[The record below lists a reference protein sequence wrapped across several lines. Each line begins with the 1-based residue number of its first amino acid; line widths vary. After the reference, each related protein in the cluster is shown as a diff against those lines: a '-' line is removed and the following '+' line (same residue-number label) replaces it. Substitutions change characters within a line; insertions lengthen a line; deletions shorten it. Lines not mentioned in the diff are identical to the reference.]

1 MMIESKVY
9 AYASSYS
16 SFNPNDVTEASAISL
31 LYSDMSPDNEYL
43 PENWT
48 YIGTATIVV
57 DYLPKNVIIENKIKT
72 LEHKIKEEYARAER
86 NATELKADIQQLRGI
101 TYQGE

>member
-1 MMIESKVY
+1 MSIESKLY

-16 SFNPNDVTEASAISL
+16 CFNPNDITEQSATHL
-31 LYSDMSPDNEYL
+31 LYSDMSPDSEYL

-57 DYLPKNVIIENKIKT
+57 DYLPKNVIIENKIAV
-72 LEHKIKEEYARAER
+72 LENKIKDEYARAER
-86 NATELKADIQQLRGI
+86 NVMELKSDIQQLRGI
-101 TYQGE
+101 TYHGE